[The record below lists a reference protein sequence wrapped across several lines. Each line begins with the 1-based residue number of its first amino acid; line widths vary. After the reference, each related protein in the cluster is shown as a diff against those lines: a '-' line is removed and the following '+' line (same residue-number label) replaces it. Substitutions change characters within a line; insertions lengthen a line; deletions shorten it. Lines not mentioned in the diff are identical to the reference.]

1 MKNITLFLLCFVIPA
16 FSKSQNVDSIRNLL
30 SNKKRDYA
38 FYHQVIKVQDTSI
51 TNEYRDII
59 NQIGSFFKPIPELN
73 TVEMDIGKNYIARK
87 AVDILDSI
95 AQKEQIIIFN
105 EAHDNPYHRVA
116 TTSYLST
123 LYKHGFRYLALEA
136 LDEKDDTINNRKY
149 PLQDISGY
157 YVNEPCYGDM
167 VREALRLGFTLVAY
181 DFESPIIDLRE
192 RKEAENIYNRI
203 FVKNPKAKVVIHCG
217 YGHGQ
222 DKKISN
228 ELSMMGYYLKDKSR
242 INPFVVNQI
251 YYISDTISEPIFFL
265 SPITNRIW
273 HLPSDYDAEIFLPK
287 PKWVNN
293 RPNWYS
299 IGKKRYEYLPDLKEM
314 NLTPPFLMQ
323 AFIKNEGEN
332 AVPLDQIEIDDINQP
347 KGLWLYPGS
356 YIFRV
361 IDTQNAVKFKKEI
374 VIEADK

>member
-1 MKNITLFLLCFVIPA
+1 MKNITLFLLCLVIPN
-16 FSKSQNVDSIRNLL
+16 FSHSQNIDSLRTLL

-38 FYHQVIKVQDTSI
+38 FYHQIIKVQDTSI
-51 TNEYRDII
+51 TKEYSGLID
-59 NQIGSFFKPIPELN
+59 QIGSFFKPIPELN
-73 TVEMDIGKNYIARK
+73 TVEMDIGKNYVPRK
-87 AVDILDSI
+87 AVDVLDSI
-95 AQKEQIIIFN
+95 APKEQIIIFN

-123 LYKHGFRYLALEA
+123 LYKHGFRYLALES
-136 LDEKDDTINNRKY
+136 LYENDSTINIRKY
-149 PLQDISGY
+149 PQQDVSGY

-181 DFESPIIDLRE
+181 EFESRIFELRE
-192 RKEAENIYNRI
+192 KKQAENIYNRI
-203 FVKNPKAKVVIHCG
+203 FVKNPNAKVVIHCG
-217 YGHGQ
+217 YGHGL
-222 DKKISN
+222 DKKSDESN
-228 ELSMMGYYLKDKSR
+228 ALMGFYLKDKSR

-251 YYISDTISEPIFFL
+251 YYITDTISEPIFFV

-273 HLPSDYDAEIFLPK
+273 RLPSDFDAEIFLPK

-323 AFIKNEGEN
+323 VFIKSEGKN

-347 KGLWLYPGS
+347 KGLWLYPDK

-361 IDTQNAVKFKKEI
+361 IDTHNAVKFEKEI
-374 VIEADK
+374 LIEAN